1 MKYKKLNQFV
11 KLIPGINQSR
21 AEKQVEGEN
30 IVYYDQSSF
39 DLDYINQ
46 PTSYVPDS
54 VLIEEDMSVKE
65 GDVVISHSLQLA
77 AIVRKEN
84 VGKVL
89 PINFIKV
96 VFLNES
102 LNKEFFV
109 YLFNASQMIKRQKE
123 RETQG
128 IGPVQRIS
136 IGSLEKLNIPE
147 INIKEQEKIGKAY
160 FEMQQLK
167 MNLRQYG
174 QLLDKLTTSLLEE
187 NINENF

>member
-39 DLDYINQ
+39 DSDYINQ

>member
-39 DLDYINQ
+39 DSDYINQ

-54 VLIEEDMSVKE
+54 VLIEDMSVKE

-160 FEMQQLK
+160 FEMHQLK

-174 QLLDKLTTSLLEE
+174 QLLDKLTTSLLEG